1 MLNHIFLDVDAP
13 QTVEG
18 LTKEERSF
26 MSELL
31 EKGFTDTFRDLCR
44 FEKVF
49 TTFNTHPMI
58 GRLEGTGMR
67 TDYFIVSNEI
77 KEHVESSIV
86 RSYINEL
93 SHCPIELMVDF
104 E

>member
-1 MLNHIFLDVDAP
+1 
-13 QTVEG
+13 
-18 LTKEERSF
+18 

-31 EKGFTDTFRDLCR
+31 EKGFTDTFRDLHD
-44 FEKVF
+44 EQKVF
-49 TTFNTHPMI
+49 TTFATHPMV

-67 TDYFIVSNEI
+67 TDYFIVSNRI
-77 KEHVESSIV
+77 KQSVESSVI
-86 RSYINEL
+86 RSDIDEL